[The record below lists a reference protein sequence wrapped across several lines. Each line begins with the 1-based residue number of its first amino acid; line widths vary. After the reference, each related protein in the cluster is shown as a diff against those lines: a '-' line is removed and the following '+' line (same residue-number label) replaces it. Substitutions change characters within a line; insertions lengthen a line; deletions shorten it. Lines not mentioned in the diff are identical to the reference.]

1 MTELLSQVKK
11 DTIQD
16 PKEITQSVELLNVA
30 EVLNLAERLNMVA
43 VGHKLVEMEEP
54 VHLNMV

>member
-1 MTELLSQVKK
+1 M
-11 DTIQD
+11 
-16 PKEITQSVELLNVA
+16 ELLNVA